1 MKIAILGGSFD
12 PPHKGHIAIARYLLK
27 FNNFNQV
34 WLMPCYS
41 HPFVK
46 NLSAPS
52 KRLAMTKYLENDN
65 IKVSDFEIGKKTI
78 SYSINALKY
87 LTNKYPKNK
96 FSWVIGEDQ
105 VKDFT
110 KWKGWKEIINKF
122 NLIIIPRSNFKTA
135 EKGLENIV
143 KQSVSSKNIILIDRE
158 KFSPIHISSTLIRKK
173 IKEKIP
179 ISDFVPKKI
188 EKYITER
195 NLYQ

>member
-34 WLMPCYS
+34 RLMPCYS

-46 NLSAPS
+46 NLSVPS

-110 KWKGWKEIINKF
+110 KWKGWKDIHNTWEPAANCK
-122 NLIIIPRSNFKTA
+122 NCPDLIEAYWKSSAGA
-135 EKGLENIV
+135 EL
-143 KQSVSSKNIILIDRE
+143 
-158 KFSPIHISSTLIRKK
+158 SPKVEGDVLGKAKPKSALKVT
-173 IKEKIP
+173 KEKSKGIHAV
-179 ISDFVPKKI
+179 SWED
-188 EKYITER
+188 EK
-195 NLYQ
+195 L